1 MRCIQIALGA
11 ALALSACAAPLYDA
25 STAPKFVEPPSH
37 NGLSH
42 KSGSFTTSDGVRLF
56 EQSWQPASGSKATLV
71 IMHGLKDHSSRYAT
85 LAEELVTRG
94 YSVYAFDLRG
104 HGYSEGRRVW
114 VDTFAQ
120 LVNDL
125 DLFVGQVRKRE
136 PGKPLFVF
144 GHSMGGAIAT
154 TFVLSRKPEVAGL
167 VLSGAAL
174 QITADV
180 TPFKLKA
187 TRWLG
192 RSNPRLAV
200 FKLPDEDF
208 SRDAKRVAELR
219 DDPAVYH
226 GAAPA
231 RVAAEVLS
239 AIDNIQQH
247 MEELTVPLLALHGT
261 ADKLTNPDGS
271 KALVARARSADKT
284 LKLYPGVYHD
294 LLHEPEQ
301 EQIRADIAAWL
312 DAHSTAPR

>member
-1 MRCIQIALGA
+1 MRCVPIVLSA
-11 ALALSACAAPLYDA
+11 ALMLSACAAPLYDA
-25 STAPKFVEPPSH
+25 STAPKFAEPPSRA
-37 NGLSH
+37 GLVH
-42 KSGSFTTSDGVRLF
+42 RSGSFTTSDGVRLF
-56 EQSWQPASGSKATLV
+56 EQSWQPAGGGKAVLV
-71 IMHGLKDHSSRYAT
+71 IMHGLKDHSSRYAA
-85 LAEELVTRG
+85 LAEELVARG
-94 YSVYAFDLRG
+94 YAVHAFDLRG

-114 VDTFAQ
+114 VDSFAQ
-120 LVNDL
+120 FVSDL
-125 DLFVGQVRKRE
+125 DLFVQRVRERE

-154 TFVLSRKPEVAGL
+154 TFVLDRKPAISGL

-174 QITADV
+174 QVTTDV

-192 RSNPRLAV
+192 HSNPRLAV

-208 SRDAKRVAELR
+208 SRDAKMVAELR
-219 DDPAVYH
+219 SDPAVYH
-226 GAAPA
+226 GAGPA
-231 RVAAEVLS
+231 RIAAEVLG
-239 AIDNIQQH
+239 AIENIQQH

-271 KALVARARSADKT
+271 KALVGRARATDKT

-301 EQIRADIAAWL
+301 AQVRADIEAWL
-312 DAHSTAPR
+312 DAHATGPR